1 MVADIGHCYAILY
14 IYICLLFINQVPVC
28 DDDHPSLQHTARQ
41 SLRRD
46 PVWGQEPHCE
56 HPGKFAVLWRW
67 RSATSGAP
75 WLRGVQMQCMT
86 FTEENMYSIDGR
98 ID

>member
-75 WLRGVQMQCMT
+75 WLRGGSNAMHDIYRREYVQYRWT
-86 FTEENMYSIDGR
+86 D
-98 ID
+98 